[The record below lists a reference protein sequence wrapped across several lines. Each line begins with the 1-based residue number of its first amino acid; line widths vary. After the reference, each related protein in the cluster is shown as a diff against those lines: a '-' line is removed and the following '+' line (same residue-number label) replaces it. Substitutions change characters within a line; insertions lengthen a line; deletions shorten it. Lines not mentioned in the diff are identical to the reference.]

1 MNKLNNNKVNVT
13 ADDMGNVIN
22 QSKNSPDY
30 GYVRLEQNRVT
41 LGNNGWVKN
50 TKLTAL
56 LQGKVEDLQ
65 ALELK
70 SDSQLSG
77 KILVKEQLEPFN
89 TINSEADIKL
99 AGKTGVICC
108 IDGQPIYRKTFFV
121 SDISAED
128 VLIAHD
134 NSQDIKEA
142 NASASP
148 KIDKYITPEEF
159 NGTEEET
166 TKKSFDNSTV
176 DNIDDLED
184 SNEEIASVEESVE
197 EVDMEMESFD
207 L

>member
-99 AGKTGVICC
+99 AGK
-108 IDGQPIYRKTFFV
+108 
-121 SDISAED
+121 AED